1 MGRYIEDIRSPKVR
15 LAAEQVLD
23 ELQDEEYIEAYVS
36 HTSAGTCSIKFEL
49 EALGTLRIA
58 NCSIS
63 DPKYIPRWNIYF
75 EANTPQEISRK
86 TYWYSGAEIE
96 AAIKHIKSYAASILK
111 NSSIVADP
119 GVNVAYTRT
128 LADIMAEKKQEA
140 SPYNNL
146 SEDVVDMYQDDSD
159 YLAYLNS
166 QAGGKK

>member
-1 MGRYIEDIRSPKVR
+1 MMGRYIEDVRSPKVR

-75 EANTPQEISRK
+75 EANTPQEIGRK

-96 AAIKHIKSYAASILK
+96 DAIKHIKSYAASILK
-111 NSSIVADP
+111 NAGIVDSSPDSKQ
-119 GVNVAYTRT
+119 RT
-128 LADIMAEKKQEA
+128 LADIMAEKEA
-140 SPYNNL
+140 GS
-146 SEDVVDMYQDDSD
+146 DDSYD
-159 YLAYLNS
+159 DS
-166 QAGGKK
+166 IPF